1 MDCAVDAGDGEDAD
15 QEGAL
20 KMSAWMLGA
29 PVDTVAGAD
38 AEWILGELRRHRQAL
53 HRIPELDFELPR
65 TIEYVRHHLD
75 GLSCEIFEPCRSCVC
90 AYFDAGCDS
99 TVAVRADMDAL
110 PITERSCAPTP
121 SQTPGH
127 MHACG
132 HDAHMAMALTFAS
145 VVGRAIASESAFV
158 ADDAGTCGAGE
169 REDGGCEA
177 QSSSKKCAAPAS
189 NVLFIFQPAEETT
202 GGARSVCESGV
213 FERYGV
219 SAIFGFHVWPDLPAG
234 TVASRPG
241 PLFARSSETHID
253 IKGVSAHIATT
264 YGVPDEQTHD
274 AMLAAARFVEGARRL
289 MMQLG
294 EREYCIAKFGLLRAG
309 TVCNAVADDA
319 HIEGSLRVYSDQLF
333 DAARD
338 GVRSCLED
346 ACVSTGCT
354 YEVSF
359 ASGYPPVINDAALF
373 ERARA
378 AVPHMMELDSPSL
391 TAEDFSFYQQRIAG
405 LFMLLG
411 VGACPACPGGATSSL
426 HADDLYFD
434 EGPLLAGVDAYCRL
448 LGLWPIA

>member
-1 MDCAVDAGDGEDAD
+1 MV
-15 QEGAL
+15 
-20 KMSAWMLGA
+20 AWMPDAYG
-29 PVDTVAGAD
+29 DTAAGLSS
-38 AEWILGELRRHRQAL
+38 EQILEELRRHRQAL
-53 HRIPELDFELPR
+53 HRIPELDFDLPR

-75 GLSCEIFEPCRSCVC
+75 GLCCEVFEPCLSCVC
-90 AYFDAGCDS
+90 AYFDAGRDS

-110 PITERSCAPTP
+110 PIVERSCAPAR
-121 SQTPGH
+121 SETPGH

-145 VVGRAIASESAFV
+145 VVDRAIACARGGLETGCAETH
-158 ADDAGTCGAGE
+158 AAGE
-169 REDGGCEA
+169 REAESLSGER
-177 QSSSKKCAAPAS
+177 PVLES

-202 GGARSVCESGV
+202 GGAKTVCESGV
-213 FERYGV
+213 FERFGV

-241 PLFARSSETHID
+241 ALFARSSETHID
-253 IKGVSAHIATT
+253 IKGASAHIATT
-264 YGVPDEQTHD
+264 YGVPDERTHD
-274 AMLAAARFVEGARRL
+274 AMLAAARFVEGARSL
-289 MMQLG
+289 MMRLG

-309 TVCNAVADDA
+309 AVCNAVAGEA
-319 HIEGSLRVYSDQLF
+319 HIEGSLRVYSDQMF

-346 ACVSTGCT
+346 SCASTGCT

-359 ASGYPPVINDAALF
+359 ASGYPPVINDRALF
-373 ERARA
+373 DRARM
-378 AVPHMMELDSPSL
+378 AVPHMVELDMPSL

-411 VGACPACPGGATSSL
+411 VGSCPACPAGASSSL

-434 EGPLLAGVDAYCRL
+434 EEPLLAGVDTYCRL
-448 LGLWPIA
+448 FGLDPIA